1 MPISTKETNRG
12 NTEWEPGAEW
22 QAFRYP
28 CVCVIGLNSNP
39 PLLSA
44 CMLRLLNCPWFP
56 AVFSSS
62 QRQTV
67 LLCYCQIHFT
77 VSRPLN
83 HLHPEITAS
92 GRDIFSF
99 GQKTEKRTQSH
110 HKLFC
115 KYTIDKKKSHHRS
128 EEIQSLKSLMHSGAD
143 CFRRGA
149 ELAEGGDSAVIQLK
163 EPVINKDHTIYV
175 HFLSMDLWKHIT
187 WRSNPLTLSCHSTLS
202 MRQRSQI
209 YRGGDAAPG
218 WP

>member
-62 QRQTV
+62 RRQTV

-115 KYTIDKKKSHHRS
+115 KYTIDKKKNHIIDLKRS
-128 EEIQSLKSLMHSGAD
+128 NLLNPSCTQGLIALEEVQSLQKEEILQSSS
-143 CFRRGA
+143 
-149 ELAEGGDSAVIQLK
+149 
-163 EPVINKDHTIYV
+163 
-175 HFLSMDLWKHIT
+175 
-187 WRSNPLTLSCHSTLS
+187 
-202 MRQRSQI
+202 
-209 YRGGDAAPG
+209 
-218 WP
+218 